1 MKDNGKILPVEEM
14 IFHEEFTGRDKELRK
29 LDSWVK
35 RIQRRGATSISIIAP
50 RRMGKSV
57 LLDRLVNTI
66 FFKPEYNVVPFYI
79 RIERKD
85 VTLHKFLLTYA
96 TTFFRQYIA
105 YCLQDPLLYRQ
116 HRLDLKELLDYPSNN
131 HKAIKLAQ
139 QFIREFLTRYH
150 EHEEDDAQRHWDK
163 FVFVPEDLAS
173 FSGVKV
179 VVIIDEFQDMK
190 FFMHNVPESQL
201 DFIRADR
208 EKNPDRLGTNLTAT
222 YSHVS
227 QSRLAPMLVSGSA
240 VTMIFK
246 TVMGGAL
253 AGRFGHQYLKPLSI
267 ADGAILLQTVL
278 ELYTENISIS
288 TESALYA
295 STQVGGHP
303 YYLYC
308 LAISDHENK
317 LFNSKADVDRI
328 IQYEIEYGKI
338 GSFWQVHF
346 ENNRRY
352 INSDEDAALGRKIIY
367 YFTQYN
373 NQLVDTK
380 TIASKLNVPKTAVDQ
395 KIRKLYQADL
405 VYRRA
410 RYYAFND
417 ICLMRFIHFFYADE
431 IEGLEKI
438 DLSEQSRFNNLK
450 GRFLEIIVQVT
461 MMKFNDE
468 ELDGAWYGR
477 PAQTIKAP
485 LFQIVDSKQTKG
497 STTRNYQ
504 LDVVGK
510 TVRRDLFWVCE
521 CKYTR
526 KKMNLS
532 QVHKLEKA
540 AIVLKQELK
549 ESEQPIPHMQLW
561 LVSTGGFTNEV
572 LRYVEGRE
580 DIYFTDHDGIN
591 NIFGA
596 YGGNYNIPLFN
607 NE

>member
-1 MKDNGKILPVEEM
+1 M
-14 IFHEEFTGRDKELRK
+14 
-29 LDSWVK
+29 
-35 RIQRRGATSISIIAP
+35 
-50 RRMGKSV
+50 
-57 LLDRLVNTI
+57 
-66 FFKPEYNVVPFYI
+66 
-79 RIERKD
+79 
-85 VTLHKFLLTYA
+85 
-96 TTFFRQYIA
+96 
-105 YCLQDPLLYRQ
+105 
-116 HRLDLKELLDYPSNN
+116 
-131 HKAIKLAQ
+131 
-139 QFIREFLTRYH
+139 
-150 EHEEDDAQRHWDK
+150 
-163 FVFVPEDLAS
+163 
-173 FSGVKV
+173 
-179 VVIIDEFQDMK
+179 VIIDEFQDMK
-190 FFMHNVPESQL
+190 FYIHDVTDEQL
-201 DFIRADR
+201 KHVHAERK
-208 EKNPDRLGTNLTAT
+208 KNLDYGGGMDLTAS
-222 YSHVS
+222 YSHIS
-227 QSRLAPMLVSGSA
+227 QSRLTPMIVSGSA

-253 AGRFGHQYLKPLSI
+253 AGRFGYQYLKPLSI
-267 ADGAILLQTVL
+267 ADGATLLQTVL
-278 ELYTENISIS
+278 QLYTENISIS
-288 TESALYA
+288 TENALYA

-303 YYLYC
+303 YYLYSI
-308 LAISDHENK
+308 ATSDRENK
-317 LFNSKADVDRI
+317 QFNSKDNIDRM

-338 GSFWQVHF
+338 GGFWQTHF

-352 INSDEDAALGRKIIY
+352 INGDEDVELGRKIIY

-380 TIASKLNVPKTAVDQ
+380 TIAAKLQVAKTAVDQ
-395 KIRKLYQADL
+395 KIRKLHQADL

-477 PAQTIKAP
+477 SAQTVKAP

-497 STTRNYQ
+497 STTRTYQ

-510 TVRRDLFWVCE
+510 TVRRDLYWVCE
-521 CKYTR
+521 CKYTKR
-526 KKMNLS
+526 KMDLS

-540 AIVLKQELK
+540 VEVLKQEIK
-549 ESEQPIPHMQLW
+549 ENEQPIPHMQLW

-572 LRYVEGRE
+572 LHYVEERE

-591 NIFGA
+591 SIFRA

-607 NE
+607 MEKSQ